1 MASRKTKGTAES
13 PVFVK
18 CDYSYILGE
27 HTCVSGQSVFKK
39 ESGDQI
45 DEQTM
50 KVCVAREHA
59 GGNSIRFKEFD
70 FGFISEAEFKD
81 IENTYKKEAAEAEDP
96 YSA

>member
-1 MASRKTKGTAES
+1 MASEKTKDAAES
-13 PVFVK
+13 PVFIK

-45 DEQTM
+45 DEQSM
-50 KVCVAREHA
+50 KVCVAREHV

-70 FGFISEAEFKD
+70 FGFISGAEFEE
-81 IENTYKKEAAEAEDP
+81 IEDTYKKEAAEAEDL
-96 YSA
+96 YNT